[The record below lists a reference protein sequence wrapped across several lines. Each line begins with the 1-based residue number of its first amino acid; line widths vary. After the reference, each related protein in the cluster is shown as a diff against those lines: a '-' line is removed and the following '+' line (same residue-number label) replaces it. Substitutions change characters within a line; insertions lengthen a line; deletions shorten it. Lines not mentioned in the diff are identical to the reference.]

1 MDTIQD
7 VLEQYLGD
15 DPDKADKAGAQ
26 LLRIFRWKAIRKGI
40 PPADA
45 DELASEMCCELRRM
59 KAKLLTLPKEVL
71 SRYVFGKKGGIWH
84 NLCCDWFQRASRRP
98 KPEDLLTPEQQNE
111 LRGRDGFR
119 AWLNADRLEDLWRL
133 LRRCIEE
140 AEGSLQQ
147 GLEALYRHC
156 WEGTSYEELAR
167 AWNVSPVTLR
177 SRVLR
182 ACVYLRH
189 QLGKA

>member
-1 MDTIQD
+1 MATQD
-7 VLEQYLGD
+7 LFEQYSGD

-26 LLRIFRWKAIRKGI
+26 LFRIFRSKAIRKGLCH
-40 PPADA
+40 ADA
-45 DELASEMCCELRRM
+45 EDLAQEMCRELSQT
-59 KAKLLTLPKEVL
+59 KEKLLTLSKEDC
-71 SRYVFGKKGGIWH
+71 SRYIWGKKFGMWH
-84 NLCCDWFQRASRRP
+84 NVCCDWFKRASRRP
-98 KPEDLLTPEQQNE
+98 KPEECLTPEQQNE

-140 AEGSLQQ
+140 AEGSRQQ

-156 WEGTSYEELAR
+156 REGTSYEELAI

-189 QLGKA
+189 QLGNA